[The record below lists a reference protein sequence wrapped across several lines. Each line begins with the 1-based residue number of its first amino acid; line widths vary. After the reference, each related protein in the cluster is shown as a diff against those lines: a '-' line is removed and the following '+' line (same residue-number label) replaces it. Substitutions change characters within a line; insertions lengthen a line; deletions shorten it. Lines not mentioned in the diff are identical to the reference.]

1 MVIIFRQ
8 YTGNRPLDFCLAC
21 NGRGF
26 VLRSAVARRIFRDSG
41 NRRRDIILILGDH
54 LKNFKGIT
62 RHTERRWSLL
72 LTHTEHE
79 HSRFAQPLCQ
89 LRKVGIRGD
98 QAEALHISGIEN
110 VHRIDD
116 HRGVGRVLSV
126 RIAVLLDRVDRVA

>member
-1 MVIIFRQ
+1 MEQKDSRF
-8 YTGNRPLDFCLAC
+8 A
-21 NGRGF
+21 
-26 VLRSAVARRIFRDSG
+26 VLIDADNVSPKYIKY
-41 NRRRDIILILGDH
+41 IL
-54 LKNFKGIT
+54 
-62 RHTERRWSLL
+62 ERRWSLL

>member
-8 YTGNRPLDFCLAC
+8 HTGNRPFNLGLAR
-21 NGRGF
+21 NRF
-26 VLRSAVARRIFRDSG
+26 ILRSAISIARRTFRNSG

-72 LTHTEHE
+72 LTHTEYE

-110 VHRIDD
+110 IHRIDD